1 MSLFLTEKII
11 IIIVV
16 LIIII
21 IIKIIIII
29 IIITIIIIF
38 LYDNVTW
45 ENTSANAVIKRCPG
59 NFSFS
64 TIPSLPVLAFCT
76 AFEPSVSLN

>member
-1 MSLFLTEKII
+1 MIMI
-11 IIIVV
+11 
-16 LIIII
+16 
-21 IIKIIIII
+21 
-29 IIITIIIIF
+29 
-38 LYDNVTW
+38 TW

-76 AFEPSVSLN
+76 AFELSVSLN

>member
-1 MSLFLTEKII
+1 MIMI
-11 IIIVV
+11 
-16 LIIII
+16 
-21 IIKIIIII
+21 
-29 IIITIIIIF
+29 
-38 LYDNVTW
+38 TW

-76 AFEPSVSLN
+76 AFELSVSLIVRSLSAKKGPDRYRSDKNTKFGTELL